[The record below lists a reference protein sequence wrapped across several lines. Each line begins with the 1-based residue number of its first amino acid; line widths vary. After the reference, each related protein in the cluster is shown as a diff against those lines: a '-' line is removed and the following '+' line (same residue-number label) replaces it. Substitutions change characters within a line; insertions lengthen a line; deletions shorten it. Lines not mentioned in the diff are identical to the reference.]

1 MLKPG
6 PNQRTREAILMFG
19 VYGSGKSEGWA
30 SIGEMYRTTDTPGH
44 FHVISTEWERA
55 HQIAEGCTTD
65 FFANSTIYEVGDFDE
80 LMTVSEQVKAD
91 ATPEDWLIV
100 DSITPTLEWSRNVW
114 FRDNQGGS
122 RYRDFVNSGAK
133 MTEVPSHAWGQMK
146 TIYGDWIQ
154 PYVLRFPGHVYCT
167 AQADAVSTEGAWA
180 DKGAMKNMF
189 GRVGLKPLGD
199 KHYNPYLL
207 ASVLLT
213 GNPSKGEYVITTV
226 KDRKGRDYLTNEPVA
241 PLPFGFVTS
250 YLTSVAGWVI
260 E

>member
-1 MLKPG
+1 
-6 PNQRTREAILMFG
+6 
-19 VYGSGKSEGWA
+19 
-30 SIGEMYRTTDTPGH
+30 
-44 FHVISTEWERA
+44 
-55 HQIAEGCTTD
+55 
-65 FFANSTIYEVGDFDE
+65 
-80 LMTVSEQVKAD
+80 
-91 ATPEDWLIV
+91 
-100 DSITPTLEWSRNVW
+100 
-114 FRDNQGGS
+114 
-122 RYRDFVNSGAK
+122 
-133 MTEVPSHAWGQMK
+133 MTEIPAHAWGQMK

-154 PYVLRFPGHVYCT
+154 PYVMRFPGHVYCT

-226 KDRKGRDYLTNEPVA
+226 KDRKGREYLTNEPVA

-250 YLTSVAGWVI
+250 YLCGVAGWVI
-260 E
+260 TQKFEKILPIVDVKADVWGIRVPTYLCHDHASELVRTTRDRWEITPLVNPKRKKAIEEQTAWDL